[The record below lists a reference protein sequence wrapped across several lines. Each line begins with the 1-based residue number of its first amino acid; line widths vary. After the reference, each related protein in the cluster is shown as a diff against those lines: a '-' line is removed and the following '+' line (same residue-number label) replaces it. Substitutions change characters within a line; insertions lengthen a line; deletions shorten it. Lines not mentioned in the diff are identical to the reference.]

1 MQQDL
6 WWQGRL
12 ADGSE
17 GWFPKSYAKP
27 LDNNHE
33 NSAVT
38 ESKPAAAPA
47 IIRYELVYV
56 ISADHKISGVCITGN
71 QPRGVSGCTIN
82 ST

>member
-17 GWFPKSYAKP
+17 GWFPKSYVKP
-27 LDNNHE
+27 LDNNYE

-56 ISADHKISGVCITGN
+56 IRADHKISGVCR
-71 QPRGVSGCTIN
+71 QSA
-82 ST
+82 